1 MPVDQQPELAAA
13 QANPSGLAPTDQIV
27 SVNDR
32 GRRGNGR
39 ATPFIVIGGIALVI
53 MIFGVLT
60 VNIIRTKL
68 AGPKLAPTQASEAS
82 TLSRSFPGD
91 DAPPIPGT
99 SATASTP
106 APGTQASCPDG
117 SPGSDLRGTDGVV
130 VRNAAG
136 QGVRVCAN
144 GQVLGPTAS
153 LRAAPIPVTRQTAA
167 GPGYQPSASPQIGSD
182 GQMMLNDGKYG
193 GARSLPYLND
203 PQAVLAA
210 LQTPVAGKRQQTEG
224 LLTEAPAD
232 ALERQLTPSSTPMV
246 QAGRVPDLNTLL
258 PKGRSIDCGLSVK
271 VVSSLAG
278 LTTCIV
284 TQNVY
289 SANGRVLLIERG
301 SEAVGEY
308 RSGITQGQRR
318 LFVLWNR
325 IITPGGV
332 VINLQSP
339 GADALGATGLDGRV
353 DNHWFERIG
362 SAFLLSTVQDAIQY
376 ETAKAQA
383 QSGGGTIVFGNTAQT
398 GDQMAQR
405 ILDQSINIP
414 PTIYKNQGDRAVIFV
429 ARDLD
434 FSSVY
439 TLRVRH

>member
-32 GRRGNGR
+32 GRRGNGP

-53 MIFGVLT
+53 LIFGVLT
-60 VNIIRTKL
+60 VNIIRAKL
-68 AGPKLAPTQASEAS
+68 AGPKLAHTQAAEAS
-82 TLSRSFPGD
+82 MLSRSFPGD
-91 DAPPIPGT
+91 DAPPLPGT
-99 SATASTP
+99 SAAAAATAP
-106 APGTQASCPDG
+106 QATCPDG
-117 SPGSDLRGTDGVV
+117 SPGSELRGTDGVV

-153 LRAAPIPVTRQTAA
+153 PRAAPIPVTRQTAA
-167 GPGYQPSASPQIGSD
+167 GPGYQASASSKIGSD

-193 GARSLPYLND
+193 TAPSLTYLND

-210 LQTPVAGKRQQTEG
+210 LQTPVAGKAQQTEG
-224 LLTEAPAD
+224 LLTEAPAY

-246 QAGRVPDLNTLL
+246 QAGRVSDLNTLL
-258 PKGRSIDCGLSVK
+258 PKGRTIDCGLSVK

-383 QSGGGTIVFGNTAQT
+383 QSGGGTIVLGNTAQT